1 MNNLLKEK
9 ISQNIIS
16 VIGDELDRLT
26 KITNDELM
34 EKHRIENE
42 KYLAEE
48 NRKIQEIKSDYD
60 QKLEVLAKKEE
71 VLEKQ
76 LKDTREHMDAKE
88 KVSIYQRYENTI
100 QTKNDEIKIL
110 QFKIKGLEEQLRKF
124 KLKES
129 ENNEEKVNSDG
140 VINDHVIVN
149 QEIVEEL
156 ENDYDNVDQEEE
168 AQEEEVEEEVEE
180 EEEELEMEWVTH
192 KKVNYLSDGDYLY
205 NEDNLEKAVG
215 YKTKKGNWK
224 LYKV

>member
-26 KITNDELM
+26 KITNDELL

-48 NRKIQEIKSDYD
+48 NEKLQEIKSHYD
-60 QKLEVLAKKEE
+60 QKLEAIAKKEE

-129 ENNEEKVNSDG
+129 ENIDEVQEEKS
-140 VINDHVIVN
+140 
-149 QEIVEEL
+149 E
-156 ENDYDNVDQEEE
+156 DNLNGEK
-168 AQEEEVEEEVEE
+168 EEEVEEEVEE
-180 EEEELEMEWVTH
+180 EEVEEEEVEEDEELEMEWVTH
-192 KKVNYLSDGDYLY
+192 KKVNYLTDGDYLY

>member
-26 KITNDELM
+26 KITNDELL

-48 NRKIQEIKSDYD
+48 NRKLQEIKSDYD
-60 QKLEVLAKKEE
+60 QKLEVLANKEE

-129 ENNEEKVNSDG
+129 ENIDEVQEEKSEDNLNGERV
-140 VINDHVIVN
+140 
-149 QEIVEEL
+149 QKEEVEE
-156 ENDYDNVDQEEE
+156 EGVE
-168 AQEEEVEEEVEE
+168 EEEVEE
-180 EEEELEMEWVTH
+180 EEVEEEEVEEEEMEWVTH
-192 KKVNYLSDGDYLY
+192 KKVNYLTDGDYLY
-205 NEDNLEKAVG
+205 NEDNLENAVG